1 LNELQQ
7 AVTPKLVWA
16 RQDIE
21 QKLGISGLP
30 FTRVRSLLTGMIAIV
45 LTIGTYMLLVVS
57 GENALSD
64 MFLERGYTP
73 YVMVFFSYWAI
84 AILVMK
90 SSKLKLQ
97 RRALELSVVPEDTD
111 FVLSVTTV
119 QSVLRRLYDVSDDP
133 RRFFV
138 LNRILVAL
146 SNLRNLGRITD
157 VGDILRARAD
167 HDESI
172 VETSYNLV
180 KSLVWA
186 IPILGFIGTVE
197 GLSLAIGGF
206 GRVLSET
213 QEPAQLIDALKGVT
227 GGLATAFETTLV
239 ALIAA
244 LIIQMAISMLKKQ
257 EEEFLNDCDEYCHQH
272 IINRLRLSSLE
283 SGAS

>member
-1 LNELQQ
+1 MQHI
-7 AVTPKLVWA
+7 APKLVWA

-21 QKLGISGLP
+21 QRLGISGLP
-30 FTRVRSLLTGMIAIV
+30 FTRVRSLLTGVLALV
-45 LTIGTYMLLVVS
+45 LTIVTYLLLIVS
-57 GENALSD
+57 GKNFLRD
-64 MFLERGYTP
+64 MFLERGNTP

-90 SSKLKLQ
+90 SSKLQLQ

-111 FVLSVTTV
+111 FVLSVATV

-146 SNLRNLGRITD
+146 SNLRNLGRVTD

-197 GLSLAIGGF
+197 GLSVAIGGF

-213 QEPAQLIDALKGVT
+213 QDPAQLIDALTGVT

-257 EEEFLNDCDEYCHQH
+257 EEEFLNDCDEYCHHH

-283 SGAS
+283 SSGS